1 MENHA
6 TTTYGLDL
14 GDKKSVIC
22 VLDADGEVV
31 EEARVTTSE
40 HGFTHYFQE
49 RAPARVVMEVGGHS
63 PWVSRL
69 LEELGHEVLVA
80 NARRVKLISQNHR
93 KGDQVDAEFLA
104 RLGRVD
110 PQLLAPIHHRGQKT
124 QTHLVVV
131 RARAAMV
138 RVRTTLIVSARNTV
152 KSLGLKIPSSSCA
165 SFYRRAMESLPEELR
180 ESLLPM
186 LESIKKLSQEIR
198 ACEQRIQKLCE
209 TEYPETAR
217 LMGVNGVGFITALTF
232 VLLIEDPSR
241 FRNARAVGA
250 YLGLAP
256 KRRQSGD
263 SDPKL
268 GISKIG
274 DSYMRALLTQ
284 CAQYILGPFGQDS
297 ALKRKGLRI
306 VEGGGKGAKKRA
318 VVAVARTLACVL
330 FHLLVSNERYRPFP
344 DGKPADLDDLKEAA

>member
-14 GDKKSVIC
+14 GDKKSVLC

-31 EEARVTTSE
+31 EEARVTTSQR
-40 HGFTHYFQE
+40 GFTHYFQD
-49 RAPARVVMEVGGHS
+49 RAPALVVMEVGSHS

-80 NARRVKLISQNHR
+80 NARRVKLISENHR
-93 KGDQVDAEFLA
+93 KNDQVDAEFLA
-104 RLGRVD
+104 RLGRAD
-110 PQLLAPIHHRGQKT
+110 PTLLAPIRHRGEKT
-124 QTHLVVV
+124 QTHMAVV

-138 RVRTTLIVSARNTV
+138 RVRTSLIVSARNTA
-152 KSLGLKIPSSSCA
+152 KSLGLKIPSSSCD

-180 ESLLPM
+180 ESLLPL
-186 LESIKKLSQEIR
+186 LESIKKLSLEIR
-198 ACEQRIQKLCE
+198 ACDHRIQKLCE
-209 TEYPETAR
+209 TEYPETAS

-232 VLLIEDPSR
+232 VLLLEDPTR
-241 FRNARAVGA
+241 FRNARTVGA

-274 DSYMRALLTQ
+274 DGYMRALLVQ
-284 CAQYILGPFGQDS
+284 CAQYIMGPFGQDC

-318 VVAVARTLACVL
+318 VVAVARSLACVL
-330 FHLLVSNERYRPFP
+330 YRLWVTGERYRPFP
-344 DGKPADLDDLKEAA
+344 DGRPEEIEHQEEAA